1 MSNPPPPVKVAS
13 RRKSFFPRISFVWLI
28 PLAALAVA
36 LGVAW
41 QSYNSRGPLI
51 EVEFVNGAGI
61 ARRQTELRFR
71 DVAVGVVEDLRF
83 SADLG
88 KVVAVIRLNSAIA
101 PYVDEDANFWVV
113 RPEVS
118 ARGITGLDTVLSGVY
133 IEGAWNDQIERP
145 RTRFEGLENPPLQR
159 YGKDGLVITLR
170 TAAGGSMADDS
181 PITFRGIEVGRV
193 GKATISEEGNAA
205 VAEAI
210 IYAQHARLIAPTTRF
225 WDTSG
230 FTFSVGPSGAEIDFS
245 SFATLVGGGL
255 TFDTFV
261 SGGGAVREGSVF
273 EVFPDQAA
281 ARSSLFNASEVDALE
296 MRVIFDENISGLA
309 VDAPV
314 EISGL
319 KIGKVQSVSGMID
332 ADAFGDSR
340 VRLSAVLAL
349 QPARLGLQD
358 NVTPQGALEFLS
370 RRIESGL
377 RARLASASLLTGGLK
392 IELVETENAEPY
404 QMTLTEG
411 VMPIIP
417 ATDSEITDATAT
429 VQGVLSRV
437 NNLPVEELLTSAIS
451 FLDSA
456 KALASDK
463 NIRGVPEDLRELLAE
478 ISTIVVSEDV
488 QNIPVALNASLTKF
502 ETLMSQ
508 FDEQELATKLVD
520 ALEAAAAAGQG
531 ITTSLE
537 GVPSLIER
545 LDNVAAMAEELPL
558 PELLERLSSVAQS
571 ADTLIGSD
579 AAQALPADASAAL
592 SEVAA
597 TLKDLRE
604 ADSVANIN
612 AALASARKAADGI
625 ASSTVGVPALIERL
639 DNVAAM
645 AEELPLPELLAQ
657 LSSVAQSADTLIG
670 SEAAQTLPADASAA
684 LSEVASIL
692 KDLRESDSVTNIN
705 EALASA
711 RKAADGIA
719 SSTVGIPALV
729 ARLDNVA
736 AMAEDLPL
744 PELVER
750 LSALSASADALID
763 TPAAR
768 ALPADAS
775 AALDE
780 VAATLSEL
788 RAGGSVANVNRALE
802 SARKA
807 ADAVSES
814 TRDLPALIQ
823 RIESVA
829 AMAGDLPL
837 PELIERLS
845 TLTESANTLIG
856 SDDAQQIPTELAK
869 ALDQI
874 TSTLAELR
882 EGGAVTNVNAT
893 LDSARKAADSFAITT
908 QGLPALITRLRD
920 VLNQAGTTIAG
931 YNKGEALSREA
942 QDTLRDI
949 STAADA
955 LTSLARML
963 ERNPSA
969 LIRGR

>member
-13 RRKSFFPRISFVWLI
+13 RRKSFFPRVSFIWLI

-41 QSYNSRGPLI
+41 QSYSSRGPLI

-61 ARRQTELRFR
+61 SRRQTELRFR

-83 SADLG
+83 SADLT
-88 KVVAVIRLNSAIA
+88 KVVAVIRLNKAIA

-133 IEGAWNDQIERP
+133 IEGAWNDQIESP
-145 RTRFEGLENPPLQR
+145 RTRFEGLDNPPLQR

-170 TAAGGSMADDS
+170 TTAGGSMADDS

-210 IYAQHARLIAPTTRF
+210 IYAQHARLIGPTTRF

-230 FTFSVGPSGAEIDFS
+230 FTFSVGPSGAEINFS

-273 EVFPDQAA
+273 EVFPDQST
-281 ARSSLFNASEVDALE
+281 ARNSLFNASEVDALE

-370 RRIESGL
+370 RRIEAGL

-392 IELVETENAEPY
+392 IELVETEDAEPY
-404 QMTLTEG
+404 EMTSVEG
-411 VMPIIP
+411 VMPVIP
-417 ATDSEITDATAT
+417 TTESEITDASAT
-429 VQGVLSRV
+429 VEGVLSRV

-463 NIRGVPEDLRELLAE
+463 NIRGVPEDLRALLAE

-502 ETLMSQ
+502 ETLMTQ
-508 FDEQELATKLVD
+508 LDEQELATKLVD
-520 ALEAAAAAGQG
+520 ALGAAAAAGQG
-531 ITTSLE
+531 ITASVE
-537 GVPSLIER
+537 EVPALIER
-545 LDNVAAMAEELPL
+545 LNSVAAMAEELPL
-558 PELLERLSSVAQS
+558 PELVERLSSVAQS
-571 ADTLIGSD
+571 ADSFIGSE

-592 SEVAA
+592 SEVAT

-625 ASSTVGVPALIERL
+625 ASSAEGVPALVARL

-645 AEELPLPELLAQ
+645 AEELPLPEL
-657 LSSVAQSADTLIG
+657 
-670 SEAAQTLPADASAA
+670 
-684 LSEVASIL
+684 
-692 KDLRESDSVTNIN
+692 
-705 EALASA
+705 
-711 RKAADGIA
+711 
-719 SSTVGIPALV
+719 
-729 ARLDNVA
+729 
-736 AMAEDLPL
+736 
-744 PELVER
+744 VER
-750 LSALSASADALID
+750 LSTLSASADALIG
-763 TPAAR
+763 TEAAR

-814 TRDLPALIQ
+814 TRDLPELIQ

-829 AMAGDLPL
+829 AMAQDLPL
-837 PELIERLS
+837 PELIERLT
-845 TLTESANTLIG
+845 TLTDSANTLIG
-856 SDDAQQIPTELAK
+856 SDDTQQIPAELSK

-893 LDSARKAADSFAITT
+893 LDSARRAADSFAIST